1 MDFLG
6 PPRNPDMAVDGAA
19 FLSEAGHVEDRA
31 ALSLEMRRH
40 AEQRPDRDDTGSPH
54 SGNENPIWLIE
65 PGKRRLGQWR
75 QVVFPQ
81 ITRFAPLQCSAM
93 YRDKARAEPLDARIV
108 LVAA

>member
-1 MDFLG
+1 MDFVG

-19 FLSEAGHVEDRA
+19 LLSKAGHVEDGA
-31 ALSLEMRRH
+31 ALSLKMRRH
-40 AEQRPDRDDTGSPH
+40 AEQGSDRDDAGSPH
-54 SGNENPIWLIE
+54 SGNENPIWFVK

-81 ITRFAPLQCSAM
+81 ISRFAPLQCSAM
-93 YRDKARAEPLDARIV
+93 YRDKARAESLDARKV